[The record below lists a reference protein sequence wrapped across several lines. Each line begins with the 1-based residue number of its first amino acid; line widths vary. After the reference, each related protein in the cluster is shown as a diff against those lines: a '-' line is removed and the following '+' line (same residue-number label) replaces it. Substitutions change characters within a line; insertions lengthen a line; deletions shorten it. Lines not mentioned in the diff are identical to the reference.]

1 MANPL
6 NSAQFMRL
14 LDDRIRIVY
23 HDKYKFLPSL
33 IDMLFGVISTD
44 KAWEEFFGIGAVPD
58 IMPWSGKIQY
68 LSVAP
73 DFYTRIEPKI
83 FAGGIMIERNLL
95 DNDRYGVIKTR
106 QEGLVEAEHR
116 LREKYGAQPFNY
128 AFSAAYNF
136 MPEYEEGLSLCNTA
150 HTTKADVSTATG
162 FSNSGTSAL
171 NKTNIAA
178 TRIIMRQFRDNIGE
192 RIGDIEADTLI
203 VPDSLYHATVE
214 ALGYDADTGA
224 ESDMDPDSANR
235 KINTQYRRYKVI
247 SHRLLDDTDTN
258 NWFMVDS
265 KKMKQYLLWLNRL
278 APEIETTRDFET
290 KMFKQSIYTIWGW
303 GFTDWRWIYG
313 QNVS

>member
-1 MANPL
+1 
-6 NSAQFMRL
+6 MRL
-14 LDDRIRIVY
+14 LDDRLRIVY
-23 HDKYKFLPSL
+23 KDKYKFLPSM
-33 IDMLFGVISTD
+33 IDQFFGVISSD

-58 IMPWSGKIQY
+58 ITPWSGKIQY

-83 FAGGIMIERNLL
+83 FAGGIVIERSLL

-106 QEGLVEAEHR
+106 QNGLVDSEHR
-116 LREKYGAQPFNY
+116 VREKYGVQPFNY

-150 HTTKADVSTATG
+150 HTTKADVSTVAG

-192 RIGDIEADTLI
+192 RIGDLDPDMLI
-203 VPDSLYHATVE
+203 VPDALFHTTCE
-214 ALGYDADTGA
+214 ALGYDPDTGA
-224 ESDMDPDSANR
+224 ESSMDPTSANR
-235 KINTQYRRYKVI
+235 MINTMYKRFKVVP
-247 SHRLLDDTDTN
+247 HRLLDDTDTN

-265 KKMKQYLLWLNRL
+265 KKMKQYLMWVNRL

-290 KMFKQSIYTIWGW
+290 KQFKQSIYTQWGW